1 MSKMEEFVDQPEV
14 RCFVAEI
21 LSVWLAKHRG
31 KKIIGRKD
39 TEMAYLIMIELWDA
53 GFMTW
58 MDVDNS

>member
-1 MSKMEEFVDQPEV
+1 MTKMEEFTEQPEV
-14 RCFVAEI
+14 RCFVAEF
-21 LSVWLAKHRG
+21 LEGNLAKHRG

-39 TEMAYLIMIELWDA
+39 TELAYLIMIELWDA